1 MGETASGRI
10 AFSRWPAM
18 DGCGHLPFPA
28 FPAFPAITAITA
40 LVGALF
46 GEFFGALTAFPGLP
60 ISQSGR

>member
-28 FPAFPAITAITA
+28 FPAITA
-40 LVGALF
+40 LFGA
-46 GEFFGALTAFPGLP
+46 FFGALTAFPGLP